1 MPFYT
6 YIILCEN
13 GSYYTG
19 HTDDVEK
26 RFKLHQ
32 QGFGGRYT
40 LLHRPKEVLYVE
52 EFATRSEA
60 AHREREIKHLGRD
73 GRRKLIRTPFENVE
87 WVFFDLGST
96 LTDEGVFER
105 FMFREVYRFLI
116 ASGLQVTRRRFNR
129 SVKEAVSAAGSERV
143 INGGRYK
150 KYGLLL
156 AAAVKRLPGGEQAV
170 PRMLEH
176 YARNIRPR
184 YAEKQRLKPGVKPL
198 LSLLKKRYRLGII
211 ANQPVET
218 RALLKRFDL
227 ERHFGVIVLSDEAG
241 ATKPSKKIFE
251 IALERASCPPEKA
264 VMVGDR
270 LDNDVV
276 PAKKLGMK
284 TIRIKFGLAAGQKPL
299 CELEKAD
306 CSLFN
311 LKSLR
316 EVL

>member
-6 YIILCEN
+6 YIMLCDD

-32 QGFGGRYT
+32 QGFGGHYT
-40 LLHRPKEVLYVE
+40 LIHRPREVLYVE

-60 AHREREIKHLGRD
+60 AHREREIKHLGRN

-87 WVFFDLGST
+87 WVFFDFGST

-116 ASGLQVTRRRFNR
+116 TSGFQVTRRRFNR
-129 SVKEAVSAAGSERV
+129 SVKETVSAAGSERV
-143 INGGRYK
+143 MRGSRYK

-156 AAAVKRLPGGEQAV
+156 AATVKRLPGGEKVV
-170 PRMLEH
+170 PQVLEH
-176 YARNIRPR
+176 YVRNIRPH
-184 YAEKQRLKPGVKPL
+184 YAEKQRLKPGVKSL
-198 LSLLKKRYRLGII
+198 LNLLKKGYRLGVI
-211 ANQPVET
+211 ANRPVET
-218 RALLKRFDL
+218 RALLKRFGL
-227 ERHFGVIVLSDEAG
+227 ERYFDVVVLSDEAG
-241 ATKPSKKIFE
+241 ATKPSEKIFA

-264 VMVGDR
+264 VMIGDR

-284 TIRIKFGLAAGQKPL
+284 TIRIKFGLTASQKPL
-299 CELEKAD
+299 CEFEKAD

-311 LKSLR
+311 LKNLL